1 MEFIANLWLPIVV
14 SAVLVW
20 VASFLMHM
28 VLPHHKK
35 DYAGLPDEDKFY
47 TGLEGVKP
55 GQYMFPWC
63 TSMAVMKNPE
73 FLERQKRVPN
83 GTMTI
88 WDGPVNMGKN
98 LMLTLLFYLVVGIFI
113 AYLASHSIAP
123 GTPYLKV
130 FQVAG
135 AAAFMAHGLG
145 WVPHTIWFGWK
156 GFWAYMF
163 DSIVFALVTAGTFGW
178 LWPR

>member
-20 VASFLMHM
+20 VASFFMHM

-35 DYAGLPDEDKFY
+35 DFSKLPDEAQFFA
-47 TGLEGVKP
+47 GLQGVAP

-63 TSMAVMKNPE
+63 TMAEMKTPE
-73 FLERQKRVPN
+73 FQERQKTVPN
-83 GTMTI
+83 GTLNL
-88 WDGPVNMGKN
+88 WSGPVNMGKN
-98 LMLTLLFYLVVGIFI
+98 LMLTLLFYLVVGFFV
-113 AYLASHSIAP
+113 AYLASHSIAT

-130 FQVAG
+130 FQIAG

-145 WVPHTIWFGWK
+145 WIPNTIWFGWK
-156 GFWAYMF
+156 GFGGYMF
-163 DSIVFALVTAGTFGW
+163 DSIVFALITAGTFGW
-178 LWPR
+178 LWSR